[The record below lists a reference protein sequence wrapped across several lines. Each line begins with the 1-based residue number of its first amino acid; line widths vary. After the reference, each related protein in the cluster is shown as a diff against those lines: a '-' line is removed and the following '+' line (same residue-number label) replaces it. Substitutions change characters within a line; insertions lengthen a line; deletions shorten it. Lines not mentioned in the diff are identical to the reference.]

1 VLQVVGTTSTAPAG
15 WDLVL
20 EDCFEEMRTG
30 YQELASTGKPA
41 PDEIGGEIA
50 DETGSV
56 IAEVESLW
64 NASRLALLRSDQEDY
79 KEVLESLNWNVIMA
93 EGNWQSE
100 VNQFL

>member
-1 VLQVVGTTSTAPAG
+1 MLQVVGRASASPAG

-20 EDCFEEMRTG
+20 EDCFENENWISG
-30 YQELASTGKPA
+30 AGINGKPA
-41 PDEIGGEIA
+41 PDEIESEIA

-79 KEVLESLNWNVIMA
+79 KEVLESLNWNVVMA
-93 EGNWQSE
+93 EKLAIRS
-100 VNQFL
+100 